1 MREASPVR
9 WAGLALLLGLTWAAA
24 GCAGSDQ
31 PSGPSSDPSA
41 AIVDQ
46 KRSADEFLLC
56 LSDYAVPASLR
67 DFELEGSL
75 VVWEPTAS
83 VVARDQNGQELIYS
97 VPGTEPLAP
106 EVVETALQG
115 GWALEDETLVVL
127 VIDQVDYSTAYAT
140 CLDASGYHQP
150 AAVSDPEAETG
161 QSEAIRQE
169 SNRWAD
175 CARQNG
181 WPDVAD
187 AGPVGLSG
195 LSEVVI
201 PSRIDEAGLRALL
214 TACPPYDAAGYAVAA
229 EAWAQGDTDY
239 PAPAFP
245 YLTIA
250 EPDPVK
256 GDWEARN
263 QLLDL
268 LNQLQSEAYAAAVN
282 GV

>member
-1 MREASPVR
+1 MRRP
-9 WAGLALLLGLTWAAA
+9 GLTRLVGPALLLGLALGAA
-24 GCAGSDQ
+24 GCGGSDQ
-31 PSGPSSDPSA
+31 PTDPSA
-41 AIVDQ
+41 DASAALVDQ

-67 DFELEGSL
+67 DFEMEGSL
-75 VVWEPTAS
+75 VVWEPISS
-83 VVARDQNGQELIYS
+83 VVARDQDGQELIYS
-97 VPGTEPLAP
+97 VPGAEPVAP
-106 EVVETALQG
+106 EVTEAALSSGRAVEDGTV
-115 GWALEDETLVVL
+115 VVL
-127 VIDQVDYSTAYAT
+127 VVDGVDYSDAYAV
-140 CLDASGYHQP
+140 CLDASGYHRP
-150 AAVSDPEAETG
+150 AAVSDPEAGTG

-175 CARQNG
+175 CARLNG

-250 EPDPVK
+250 EPDPVS

-282 GV
+282 G